1 MFTKVA
7 RRLRQL
13 HLLIAPPPQLRRRHE
28 RFVVDLP
35 VDVIVERGTPAVQRT
50 AIDVSDG
57 GMLIAPGI
65 GAAVGSSVHVN
76 IGDLLTMVEA
86 KVVAHRDAGTALQ
99 FIHAA
104 HGAALRTWLVT
115 ARAPRG

>member
-1 MFTKVA
+1 MFAQVA

-13 HLLIAPPPQLRRRHE
+13 HLLIVPPPHLRRRHE
-28 RFVVDLP
+28 RFTVHLP
-35 VDVIVERGTPAVQRT
+35 VDVIATRGAAPERRT

-65 GAAVGSSVHVN
+65 DAATGASVHVN
-76 IGDLLTMVEA
+76 IGDLLPLVEA
-86 KVVAHRDAGTALQ
+86 RVVAHRDAGTALQ
-99 FIHAA
+99 FVHAA

-115 ARAPRG
+115 ARMRDN